1 MAITHITHE
10 FEYDLPDKYLYQ
22 TNELGLKASWI
33 YKGPARLWVQVN
45 KETGLLVAAN
55 DCIPDDGTP
64 ETALQ
69 AKYQAGLDH
78 VAVLVNAKE
87 HPIIASI
94 MWMEIDQADF
104 PQVEF
109 TREDVDPTDTT
120 VYYSRAATPTLDH
133 TYEINEV
140 MYNEEAN
147 EWVYPLPW
155 KKPHMNWD
163 MLEAGRLNLIADGK
177 QIIESLENDP
187 DATEGQWTTLIAE
200 MKDFVTE
207 LEAIPT
213 KFPRDTWD
221 PWMVPF
227 PEDPRTNAEDVQ
239 VAEVTVEGSE

>member
-1 MAITHITHE
+1 MAVTHITHE

-22 TNELGLKASWI
+22 TNELGLTATWT
-33 YKGPARLWVQVN
+33 YQGPARLWVQVN
-45 KETGLLVAAN
+45 KETGYLIAAN

-64 ETALQ
+64 ETAEQ
-69 AKYQAGLDH
+69 AKYQAGRDH
-78 VAVLVNAKE
+78 IAVLVNAKE

-109 TREDVDPTDTT
+109 TREDVDPSDTT

-133 TYEINEV
+133 TYEIGEV
-140 MYNEEAN
+140 RYDTTNN
-147 EWVYPLPW
+147 EWIYPLPW
-155 KKPHMNWD
+155 KQPHMTWD
-163 MLEAGRLNLIADGK
+163 MLEDGRTNLIADAK
-177 QIIESLENDP
+177 QVKQNLENDP
-187 DATEGQWTTLIAE
+187 DATEGQWDELISGLT
-200 MKDFVTE
+200 DFIAE

-227 PEDPRTNAEDVQ
+227 PEDPRTDAGESVDAE
-239 VAEVTVEGSE
+239 ATLEEVE